1 MQGDSERMPYW
12 DNIAASPSH
21 LRHFEAGL
29 GWKQYDDTKGED
41 GATRFVGASSA
52 VERALSGALNATNLL
67 FLVGA
72 GSSFCAK
79 TAEGRPKPPGI
90 SDLWDAVETAATS
103 AALNEIIGLIPN
115 AANLNKNIEKLL
127 TLCKLYT
134 AIYDDDNTAKIGRFI
149 ATAEKA
155 ILARVDF
162 VDASTDIASHKSLV
176 RKIARRGLRK
186 PRAKVFTTNYD
197 LCFEEAGRLQQFVV
211 VDGFSHS
218 IPQVYDRAY
227 FSYDIVRRDGSK
239 DAPDYV
245 ENVFHL
251 YKLHGSLDWRQEG
264 ALISRSKDD
273 NTGHPVLIYPRD
285 SKYQESFAPPYLDMM
300 GAFQAALREPD
311 TALIISGFGFNDDH
325 ISRPILSALEAN
337 MALRLVVCDLA
348 FIQPDVLN
356 AEPAPE
362 IIPAD
367 TPLTT
372 TNAYFKQ
379 LRDLVYLGDK
389 RVTLLNGRFEDL
401 SAAMPDLVAETDRER
416 HMERLRKL
424 RDMPGMEQRDKP
436 QSS

>member
-1 MQGDSERMPYW
+1 MSYW
-12 DNIAASPSH
+12 NNIAASPSH
-21 LRHFEAGL
+21 LRLFEAGV
-29 GWKQYDDTKGED
+29 GWKQYNDTMGED
-41 GATRFVGASSA
+41 GATTFVGANRAIESSLNG
-52 VERALSGALNATNLL
+52 VLNATNLL

-72 GSSFCAK
+72 GSSFCVK
-79 TAEGRPKPPGI
+79 TAEGRATPPGLA
-90 SDLWDAVETAATS
+90 DLWDAVELAATS
-103 AALNEIIGLIPN
+103 AVINEIINLIPN

-134 AIYDDDNTAKIGRFI
+134 AIYDDDNTTKISRFI

-155 ILARVDF
+155 ILERVDF
-162 VDASTDIASHKSLV
+162 VDASSDISSHKSLV

-197 LCFEEAGRLQQFVV
+197 VCFEEAGRQQQFVV

-218 IPQVYDRAY
+218 VPQVYDRAY

-264 ALISRSKDD
+264 ALITRSKDD
-273 NTGHPVLIYPRD
+273 HAGNPVLIYPRD

-311 TALIISGFGFNDDH
+311 TALVISGFGFNDDH
-325 ISRPILSALEAN
+325 ISRPILSAVEAN
-337 MALRLVVCDLA
+337 LALRLVVCDLA
-348 FIQPDVLN
+348 FIREDALDS
-356 AEPAPE
+356 EPAPE
-362 IIPAD
+362 IVPAES
-367 TPLTT
+367 PLAT
-372 TNAYFKQ
+372 TNPYFRQ
-379 LRDLVYLGDK
+379 LRDLVTLRD
-389 RVTLLNGRFEDL
+389 RRITLLNGRFDDL

-424 RDMPGMEQRDKP
+424 RDMPRDGAA
-436 QSS
+436 